1 MRFLKAIRKSGE
13 QKPEEKKPAGRV
25 FSAPDEG
32 KKFSRLVPGLVRD
45 ADIRIGADSASLN
58 SEIDAHKSNG
68 GQISSAM
75 DRGNISL
82 NSFASFYIEKEKV
95 NRHLVAVTDPD
106 SAVCEEYRNLRATL
120 LQKSK
125 KQKLKTVAV
134 VSAMPS
140 EGKSI
145 TALNLAWLI
154 AQTKGVTGLV
164 VDGDLRV
171 PSLSKYLGVES
182 GSGLSDVLDGAVEL
196 DEAIVRLAPSGLHL
210 LPGGMSKPDI
220 AEQFSSPKFAEFLG
234 RVEGLFDYIVIDAP
248 PLSVFAEAKVL
259 MNQAD
264 TSIVVVRSNYT
275 KYADVGR
282 VLEGL
287 SGQRILG
294 VVLNRSDET
303 LISGKYYDHQYYQNY
318 KNSI

>member
-145 TALNLAWLI
+145 TALNLA
-154 AQTKGVTGLV
+154 
-164 VDGDLRV
+164 
-171 PSLSKYLGVES
+171 
-182 GSGLSDVLDGAVEL
+182 
-196 DEAIVRLAPSGLHL
+196 
-210 LPGGMSKPDI
+210 
-220 AEQFSSPKFAEFLG
+220 
-234 RVEGLFDYIVIDAP
+234 
-248 PLSVFAEAKVL
+248 
-259 MNQAD
+259 
-264 TSIVVVRSNYT
+264 
-275 KYADVGR
+275 
-282 VLEGL
+282 
-287 SGQRILG
+287 
-294 VVLNRSDET
+294 
-303 LISGKYYDHQYYQNY
+303 
-318 KNSI
+318 